1 MKVYRIKHV
10 PTGLYYTTVKV
21 RSVKFDGKSVH
32 VKTNLSENGKVYTHK
47 PNLKHV
53 SGIRNHRR
61 LHKIPYWPRVAPE
74 NLKVVD
80 GDLVIEEVE
89 F

>member
-1 MKVYRIKHV
+1 MKVCRIKHV

-21 RSVKFDGKSVH
+21 RLVKFDGKSSK

-47 PNLKHV
+47 PNLKHIT
-53 SGIRNHRR
+53 GIRNHHK
-61 LHKIPYWPRVAPE
+61 LHEIQYWPGVAPE
-74 NLKVVD
+74 NLRIAD
-80 GDLVIEEVE
+80 GDLVIEESE